1 MRPLLKERSSPNLF
15 LMPQSDPTTGKRVS
29 GRRSQR
35 LLLRVP
41 VEAQRKQGSDSTPEN
56 TETLA
61 VNAHG
66 ALILLVP
73 PVEEGDRVSLKN
85 KMTGEEQLCSVVY
98 LGLIE
103 AGRLQVGIE
112 FTQPSPQFWQVV
124 FPPED
129 WNTSTKNIRP
139 EAKI

>member
-1 MRPLLKERSSPNLF
+1 MAPSE
-15 LMPQSDPTTGKRVS
+15 PTTVKRVS
-29 GRRSQR
+29 QRRSQR

-41 VEAQRKQGSDSTPEN
+41 VETQRQLEGSAAAPEA

-85 KMTGEEQLCSVVY
+85 KMTGEQQLCSVVY

-103 AGRLQVGIE
+103 SGRLQVGIE
-112 FTQPSPQFWQVV
+112 FAQPSPQFWQVA

-129 WNTSTKNIRP
+129 WISSTKSVRP
-139 EAKI
+139 DPKI